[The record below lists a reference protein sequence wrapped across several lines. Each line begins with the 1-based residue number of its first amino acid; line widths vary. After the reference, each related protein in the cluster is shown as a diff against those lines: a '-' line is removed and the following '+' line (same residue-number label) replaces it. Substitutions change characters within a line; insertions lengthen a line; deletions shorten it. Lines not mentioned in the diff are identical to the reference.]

1 MPLQTKHELL
11 TQFNNPKEGSN
22 PHRDLNYSIEK
33 LLNLQLGNFQKRY
46 GTPLTEGEKVDSKNQ
61 LSIYQDTFDWDTKW
75 DVSVEWD
82 CLPSTAT
89 STHTCANEEEFREVL
104 KGRKE
109 IDEPSYD
116 DCRYELNYDF
126 DRVVRREAE
135 VSISN
140 LRLKGQPDARSKVLG
155 SLGEIKND

>member
-61 LSIYQDTFDWDTKW
+61 LSIYQDPFDWDTKW

-82 CLPSTAT
+82 CLPSTAF
-89 STHTCANEEEFREVL
+89 STHSCANEAEFRDVL
-104 KGRKE
+104 TGRKE
-109 IDEPSYD
+109 TDEPVYD
-116 DCRYELNYDF
+116 DTFYSAFETEYEVE
-126 DRVVRREAE
+126 RVVRRTPE

-140 LRLKGQPDARSKVLG
+140 LRLKAS
-155 SLGEIKND
+155 GEEN